1 MAQDSWSV
9 KSADATLRSICIC
22 GETEAKFHPGEVER
36 KIGELGE
43 QWGLGTPKPRR
54 RV

>member
-1 MAQDSWSV
+1 MAPDTWIG
-9 KSADATLRSICIC
+9 KSGDATLSSICIC

-43 QWGLGTPKPRR
+43 QWGMGTPKPWRT
-54 RV
+54 V